1 MADATMNNAM
11 NNLVAQQRAEFDAI
25 LIRIGFSPA
34 QREAVI
40 DTSGCI
46 NVAMIGLLTTDQ
58 ITKMCKR
65 IESRAAN
72 LIIITTMQEQ
82 FLLSLRHWVV
92 NKQRLQEPVNPNDFT
107 LVTALNQTQLM
118 QQQAEDEAKMDRE
131 IVAKAP
137 DKFKLGSSWKV
148 FAEALE
154 TYLGQLL
161 GSGRVPLKYVIRR
174 TEVPTPNALYQT
186 KLEQNTAMAPL
197 TGEAFP
203 RDNAKVYGIIK
214 QLVLE
219 GPGRSY
225 ILPYD
230 SIAGG
235 RQAWLA
241 LRAHYEGEGF
251 RNRNVDEAYTTLEH
265 LFYEGE
271 KKGFTFEKFLEKHN
285 ECFLEL
291 EIRDFLTRII
301 APELQAAVQTV
312 VRATENLLANFQAA
326 ANFIALSVKPIIKPS
341 QQVVI
346 AVQAQNA
353 NLNNN
358 NANNKGQQNANQGR
372 GCGGRGRGKG
382 RGRGRGGR
390 GGCGYH
396 NKQV

>member
-1 MADATMNNAM
+1 MADAAMNNAM
-11 NNLVAQQRAEFDAI
+11 NNLVAQQRAESDAI
-25 LIRIGFSPA
+25 LIRIGFSPE

-40 DTSGCI
+40 DTSGCV
-46 NVAMIGLLTTDQ
+46 NVAMIGLLTADQ
-58 ITKMCKR
+58 ISKMCKR

-72 LIIITTMQEQ
+72 PIIITTMQEQ

-161 GSGRVPLKYVIRR
+161 GSGCVPLKYVIRR
-174 TEVPTPNALYQT
+174 TEVPTPNAIYQT
-186 KLEQNTAMAPL
+186 ELERNIAMVPL
-197 TGEAFP
+197 TGEAFL

-230 SIAGG
+230 SIARD

-251 RNRNVDEAYTTLEH
+251 QNRIVDEAYTTLEH

-291 EIRDFLTRII
+291 E
-301 APELQAAVQTV
+301 
-312 VRATENLLANFQAA
+312 
-326 ANFIALSVKPIIKPS
+326 
-341 QQVVI
+341 
-346 AVQAQNA
+346 
-353 NLNNN
+353 
-358 NANNKGQQNANQGR
+358 
-372 GCGGRGRGKG
+372 
-382 RGRGRGGR
+382 
-390 GGCGYH
+390 
-396 NKQV
+396 